1 MIHTTITIL
10 YLLYVISII
19 LKPLRYD
26 NSNNINV
33 LQLLRYTQLLLVLRY
48 EKCSHFEQT
57 VIAERK
63 RTVVLYD
70 KYV

>member
-48 EKCSHFEQT
+48 EKCSHFGQT

-63 RTVVLYD
+63 RTIVLYD